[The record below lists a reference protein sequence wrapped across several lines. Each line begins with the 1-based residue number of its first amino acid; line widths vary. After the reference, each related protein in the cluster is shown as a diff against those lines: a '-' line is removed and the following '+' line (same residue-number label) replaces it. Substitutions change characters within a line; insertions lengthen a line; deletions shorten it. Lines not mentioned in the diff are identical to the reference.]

1 MCRDGSIAMLLT
13 MTASTPAKR
22 ANWLIPTGLI
32 MLSFVPVLAAAIRI
46 AELAGAADV
55 SSGDGRFYAAPVP
68 IVVHVI
74 SGSLF
79 SVVGAFQ
86 FAPDF
91 RRRRRRWHRAAGRVL
106 VPLGLAAALSAL
118 WMTGFYPLPLSDI
131 DLLNWFRFMFGSAM
145 VASIV
150 LGALALRRRDFAQ
163 HGAWMTRG
171 YAIGMGA
178 GTQAVTL
185 AIWSL
190 TVGEPDVLAR
200 ALLHGGS
207 WALNLAVA
215 EWVIRRRRRRRSRP
229 ARTAAPALARSV

>member
-1 MCRDGSIAMLLT
+1 V
-13 MTASTPAKR
+13 
-22 ANWLIPTGLI
+22 PTGLI
-32 MLSFVPVLAAAIRI
+32 MLSFVPVLASAIRI

-55 SSGDGRFYAAPVP
+55 SSGDGRFFAAPIP

-91 RRRRRRWHRAAGRVL
+91 RRRRRRWHRAAGRLL

-118 WMTGFYPLPLSDI
+118 WMTGFYPLPLSDS
-131 DLLNWFRFMFGSAM
+131 DLLNWFRFTFASAM
-145 VASIV
+145 VVSLV
-150 LGALALRRRDFAQ
+150 LGAVALRRRDFAQ

-185 AIWSL
+185 AIWSM
-190 TVGEPDVLAR
+190 TFGDADVLAR
-200 ALLHGGS
+200 ALLHGTS
-207 WALNLAVA
+207 WAINLTVA
-215 EWVIRRRRRRRSRP
+215 EWVIRRHRRRRSRP
-229 ARTAAPALARSV
+229 TRTPAPALARAI